1 MVFEVNDYH
10 ELVDLLRKHPEWR
23 EELRRLLLSEDFL
36 ALPQEVRE
44 LSRVVRELAE
54 AQKRSEERLTR
65 LEQTVAE
72 LAKAQKRSEERL
84 TRLEQTVAELAEAQ
98 KRSEERLTR
107 LEQTVAEL
115 AEAQKRTEQA
125 VAELAEAQKRTEE
138 RLTRVEIAQART
150 DERLTRLEQRV
161 DRLAY
166 EMGGLKAAFGATLEE
181 EAASVVEFVMRH
193 KGYRLLG
200 DAVNLRLNGEVD
212 VALRV
217 EDAQGQQYSVLVESK
232 ARLSRRDVQ
241 AWVQRMRSAG
251 WQKRLSKAGFPPPYL
266 VYVFAI
272 RADVGAREAVA
283 EHGIGLLRGE
293 GEMIAPTGS
302 IG

>member
-10 ELVDLLRKHPEWR
+10 QLVDLLRKHPEWR
-23 EELRRLLLSEDFL
+23 EELRRLLLSEEL
-36 ALPQEVRE
+36 LNMPQLMQRIEQTVAE
-44 LSRVVRELAE
+44 LVE

-65 LEQTVAE
+65 LEM
-72 LAKAQKRSEERL
+72 AQM
-84 TRLEQTVAELAEAQ
+84 
-98 KRSEERLTR
+98 
-107 LEQTVAEL
+107 
-115 AEAQKRTEQA
+115 
-125 VAELAEAQKRTEE
+125 
-138 RLTRVEIAQART
+138 RT
-150 DERLTRLEQRV
+150 DERITRLEQRV

-181 EAASVVEFVMRH
+181 EAASVVETVLRH

-217 EDAQGQQYSVLVESK
+217 EDAQGRQYSVMVESK

-241 AWVQRMRSAG
+241 AWAQRMHSAG
-251 WQKRLSKAGFPPPYL
+251 WQKRLSKAGFPAPYL

-272 RADVGAREAVA
+272 RADIGAREAVA
-283 EHGIGLLRGE
+283 EYGIGLLRGE
-293 GEMIAPTGS
+293 GEVIAPSSS